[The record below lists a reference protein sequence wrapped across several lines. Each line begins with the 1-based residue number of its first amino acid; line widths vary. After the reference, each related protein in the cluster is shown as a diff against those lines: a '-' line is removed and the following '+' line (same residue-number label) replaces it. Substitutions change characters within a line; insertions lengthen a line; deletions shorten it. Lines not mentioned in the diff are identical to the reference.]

1 MPLLQTS
8 LLRLRDFRALGAS
21 GAFDWLAA
29 VAEQVALGWL
39 TLELTDSPLI
49 VGVALGLRMV
59 PLLLVG
65 IPAGVLADRGDRV
78 RLLRATALLLAL
90 AGAVPGV
97 LALTGVVRVWHL
109 LVLTFAAG
117 CVRALQQT
125 ARQSYI
131 HDLVG
136 AAGLINALA
145 LLGIAMRVGGL
156 LGSLLGGALTAR
168 FGAGAAY
175 LAAAAGYLASAAALL
190 PARAGP
196 GHAAPEVGSVWRG
209 FADFVRALRHDRLLP
224 GLIVLTAGAEMLGF
238 SHQAVLPSLARDVLA
253 VGADGLGAMTGA
265 RSIGG
270 ILGILLVTALGQ
282 TRASGGIFLAVLL
295 VFGGSLV
302 ALGFAS
308 SFVWVL
314 LLLVVVNGVGGLS
327 DILSQSLIQLTAPSG
342 QRGRAGGAWVVAI
355 GTAPLG
361 QLQVGALASLVGVS
375 VALGVSGVALI
386 LITAAAALAFPRLR
400 TL

>member
-97 LALTGVVRVWHL
+97 LALAGVVRVWHL
-109 LVLTFAAG
+109 LVLTFAGG
-117 CVRALQQT
+117 CVRALQQA

-156 LGSLLGGALTAR
+156 VGSLLGGALTAR

-190 PARAGP
+190 PAQAGP
-196 GHAAPEVGSVWRG
+196 GHAAPEAGSVWHG

-282 TRASGGIFLAVLL
+282 ARASGGVFLAVLL
-295 VFGGSLV
+295 VFGASLV
-302 ALGFAS
+302 CLSFAS

-327 DILSQSLIQLTAPSG
+327 DILSQSLIQLTAPRG